1 MKQRFKQRLTEG
13 ASRQGTYAA
22 GTTAIVIAI
31 VIILN
36 LIVGQ
41 LPSNLVQLD
50 ITDSK
55 LYTISQISKDYLAK
69 LDKEVEIIVVAEQN
83 TIDERITKFLD
94 KYAALTPKITVTEVD
109 PVENPTI
116 LKTYNISQNSLVVR
130 CQETGK
136 HTNVP
141 FSDIVVYDVYSY
153 YTTGRYTETEFDAE
167 GQITSAVDYVV
178 KDSTTKVYT
187 LEGHGEAT
195 LPVSALNLIDKANI
209 KTDTVN
215 LLIDGGIPDDCDLLI
230 SYAPEKDLAV
240 DELTM
245 LRNFLQ
251 GGGKLLLLLDSDS
264 LKNFNT
270 LLAEYGMEMVEGF
283 VADTSRS
290 YQSPYFLL
298 PKISTSSEI
307 TSGLAA
313 DAMALIPRARGLI
326 LKDPER
332 DSITT
337 ESFMTT
343 SDNAFAVTDNE
354 KVPGTYTIG
363 ATAVEKIGSE
373 EEEENTSRLTVITAS
388 SMIDPTI
395 TDSFANVV
403 NLDIFMKAVSLDL
416 KDISNIVIQPKSL
429 DTPYNTIKNAK
440 LWSILFIFII
450 PLILLVGG
458 FMYWLK
464 RRKL

>member
-1 MKQRFKQRLTEG
+1 M
-13 ASRQGTYAA
+13 
-22 GTTAIVIAI
+22 
-31 VIILN
+31 
-36 LIVGQ
+36 
-41 LPSNLVQLD
+41 
-50 ITDSK
+50 
-55 LYTISQISKDYLAK
+55 
-69 LDKEVEIIVVAEQN
+69 
-83 TIDERITKFLD
+83 
-94 KYAALTPKITVTEVD
+94 
-109 PVENPTI
+109 
-116 LKTYNISQNSLVVR
+116 
-130 CQETGK
+130 
-136 HTNVP
+136 
-141 FSDIVVYDVYSY
+141 
-153 YTTGRYTETEFDAE
+153 
-167 GQITSAVDYVV
+167 
-178 KDSTTKVYT
+178 
-187 LEGHGEAT
+187 EGHGEAT